1 MPLVLEEQGFP
12 MQSEEGSGNLVC
24 QGHRVMAAEREDGY
38 NANPSSSIDPV
49 VLLGPIHSGI
59 GVTKQGFRIQAV
71 HWIQAH
77 PDAEKLS

>member
-1 MPLVLEEQGFP
+1 
-12 MQSEEGSGNLVC
+12 
-24 QGHRVMAAEREDGY
+24 MAAKHEDGY
-38 NANPSSSIDPV
+38 NADPSSSIDPV

-71 HWIQAH
+71 HGIQAH